1 MNRRD
6 LEKAIREVGR
16 RMGLDYFY
24 VIGSAAVF
32 ASIPNADDTVLTGTR
47 DVDVIP
53 APSDPADAE
62 PLANRVDFVLGEGSA
77 FDIENGF
84 YVQGVDLAT
93 PTFAPKGWQTRARP
107 VRSGGCTGLCM
118 EIHDLAVS
126 KYGAGREKDLEFTR
140 VLARGG
146 HLDRNLLLQRCAE
159 VQADETRMHLIR
171 RHIDMDFAGM
181 GYSEHSP

>member
-16 RMGLDYFY
+16 RVGLDYFY

-32 ASIPNADDTVLTGTR
+32 ASLPEADSAALTGTR

-53 APSDPADAE
+53 SPPRPADAE
-62 PLANRVDFVLGEGSA
+62 GLANQVDFVLGEGSV

-84 YVQGVDLAT
+84 YVQGVDIST
-93 PTFAPKGWQTRARP
+93 PSFAPKGWQARAKP
-107 VRSGGCTGLCM
+107 VRSGGYTALCM

-140 VLARGG
+140 ALVRDG
-146 HLDRNLLLQRCAE
+146 HLDKQLLQERCAE
-159 VQADETRMHLIR
+159 VQADQARRELIHR
-171 RHIDMDFAGM
+171 RIDADFAGSTSM
-181 GYSEHSP
+181 TPSP